1 MKPLWLI
8 IVILCYAAI
17 IIMIVGCVPNVTYK
31 GKYGD
36 YMATPSGFV
45 IVPKYAIESDK

>member
-17 IIMIVGCVPNVTYK
+17 IMMIVGCVPNVTYK
-31 GKYGD
+31 GKYGE
-36 YMATPSGFV
+36 YSANPSGFV
-45 IVPKYAIESDK
+45 IRPYYAIESEK

>member
-1 MKPLWLI
+1 MKYI
-8 IVILCYAAI
+8 AI
-17 IIMIVGCVPNVTYK
+17 IIAACLTGCVPNVTYK

-45 IVPKYAIESDK
+45 IVPKYAIESEK